1 MTQWWLN
8 LYHKETVALNKTL
21 NQTDLIVKQNIPFQ
35 QSTIAILFKC
45 TWNLP
50 KDRPYIG
57 TQINKFTK
65 TEIISSVCSDQN
77 DVKLEINYKKKVG
90 KIVVCEDWTV
100 CYWTTIRSMK
110 IKGQRRNKWRQME
123 IKICY
128 QNLLNTATVALRR
141 KFIAIQST
149 SRKKKNLK
157 TINLTLHLKELGNK
171 QQLKVKFSRK

>member
-57 TQINKFTK
+57 THINKFTK

-77 DVKLEINYKKKVG
+77 DVKLEIKYKKKVG
-90 KIVVCEDWTV
+90 KIVVCEDLTV

-110 IKGQRRNKWRQME
+110 IKEE
-123 IKICY
+123 INGDRWK
-128 QNLLNTATVALRR
+128 
-141 KFIAIQST
+141 
-149 SRKKKNLK
+149 
-157 TINLTLHLKELGNK
+157 
-171 QQLKVKFSRK
+171 